1 MIVYFFIED
10 GRGMAKGFY
19 QALFLTRNGPTLNVN
34 LTFTCFY
41 MPMNFV
47 EFACQ
52 YLREDI
58 KKEFPDYKAKAFK
71 KIIRDLLSMFIR
83 WID

>member
-1 MIVYFFIED
+1 
-10 GRGMAKGFY
+10 
-19 QALFLTRNGPTLNVN
+19 
-34 LTFTCFY
+34 

-58 KKEFPDYKAKAFK
+58 KKEFPDYKAKAFR
-71 KIIRDLLSMFIR
+71 KIIRDLLSMFIIVILL
-83 WID
+83 ID